1 MVKTMQENRN
11 ASFCACSGGTGSG
24 QNGSGTVCIDTKRV
38 LDSCRDRDCFED
50 TRVYLTSM
58 GEEILANSSNVRTRG
73 AKLLWAYIG
82 VDEVP
87 FNCGFFR
94 IKIRY
99 YIEVEFEA
107 CLGVGRSQCFKG
119 LAALDK
125 EVVLYGGEGRAVTYT
140 SDPANSF
147 CSICTLNPPTT
158 NDPVAVVE
166 TVEPVVLGTK
176 VSDCNCPCPCGGV
189 EYPDFPEGI
198 IDCIGEELVLNSTGP
213 RLLVSFGIFSVIR
226 MERPAQLLVH
236 ATDYSVPD
244 KECNGMADNDN
255 PCALFRTIAFPTNQF
270 RGTNCAPE
278 TNIQPRNNP
287 GCGCRG

>member
-1 MVKTMQENRN
+1 MQDNRN
-11 ASFCACSGGTGSG
+11 ASFCGGSQGGNTT
-24 QNGSGTVCIDTKRV
+24 QNGSGTVCIDTRRV

-50 TRVYLTSM
+50 TRVYLTCM
-58 GEEILANSSNVRTRG
+58 GEDILSNSSNVRTRT
-73 AKLLWAYIG
+73 AKLICAYVG

-107 CLGVGRSQCFKG
+107 CIGVGRSQCFKG
-119 LAALDK
+119 LAVLDK
-125 EVVLYGGEGRAVTYT
+125 EVILYGGEGRAVTFT
-140 SDPANSF
+140 SNGATSY
-147 CSICTLNPPTT
+147 CSMCNMKAGT

-166 TVEPVVLGTK
+166 TVEPIVLGTR
-176 VSDCNCPCPCGGV
+176 VSDCNCPCPCGGTD
-189 EYPDFPEGI
+189 YADLPDGVRNSL
-198 IDCIGEELVLNSTGP
+198 GEDLVLNSNGP

-226 MERPAQLLVH
+226 MERPAQLLIH

-244 KECNGMADNDN
+244 KECNAGANNDN
-255 PCALFRTIAFPTNQF
+255 PCSLFRTIAFPTAQF
-270 RGTNCAPE
+270 RGTVHP
-278 TNIQPRNNP
+278 TDIPDTKNNG

>member
-1 MVKTMQENRN
+1 MQENRN

-50 TRVYLTSM
+50 TRVYLTCM
-58 GEEILANSSNVRTRG
+58 GEDILANSSNVRTRT
-73 AKLLWAYIG
+73 ARILWAYVG

-107 CLGVGRSQCFKG
+107 CIGVGRSTCFKG
-119 LAALDK
+119 LAVLDK
-125 EVVLYGGEGRAVTYT
+125 EVILYGGEGRAITFT
-140 SDPANSF
+140 SGGTGNY
-147 CSICTLNPPTT
+147 CSVCNMKPGT

-176 VSDCNCPCPCGGV
+176 VSDCNCPCPCGGTD
-189 EYPDFPEGI
+189 YADLPDGVRNAL
-198 IDCIGEELVLNSTGP
+198 GEELVLNSNGP
-213 RLLVSFGIFSVIR
+213 RLLVSFGVFSVIR
-226 MERPAQLLVH
+226 MERPAQLLIH

-244 KECNGMADNDN
+244 KECNAATNNDN
-255 PCALFRTIAFPTNQF
+255 PCALFRTIAFPTAQF
-270 RGTNCAPE
+270 RGTAHPTDIPDNS
-278 TNIQPRNNP
+278 RNN
-287 GCGCRG
+287 GTSCGCKG